1 MRQLDKNDL
10 AQMNR
15 NYFQSLEKERLVEV
29 AMNLHKLA
37 VEQWEKL
44 QQNSQ
49 NSSRPPSSDN
59 PYQKA
64 DLKEKERTNQEST
77 EPETKLEGE
86 EISAP
91 IGREQSTPSGLLKA
105 EESPRSSTR
114 DSESM
119 AKYSSGSC

>member
-15 NYFQSLEKERLVEV
+15 DYFQSLEKERLVEV
-29 AMNLHKLA
+29 ATNLHKLA

-64 DLKEKERTNQEST
+64 DLKEKEKTQ
-77 EPETKLEGE
+77 
-86 EISAP
+86 
-91 IGREQSTPSGLLKA
+91 
-105 EESPRSSTR
+105 
-114 DSESM
+114 DSESSVNYIITM
-119 AKYSSGSC
+119 KPPAPAVISLKPSQDKVMFFLSKVAAET